1 VTPHINAN
9 NEVRLEIEEE
19 ISEQGAT
26 SGTLGVV
33 SINRRTARTEV
44 MVRDQQ
50 TIVIGGLMRDAIQN
64 KEDKVPVLGDIPI
77 LGALFRKTSKTK
89 RKTNLLLIL
98 TPYII
103 RDPGDLR
110 EIFERKMQERQQMID
125 RYFVFGEDKFE
136 PHIDYSRT
144 RGLVSEIVNEIDG
157 VEEEILLAQAAELE
171 PPPDHVPRAPIGAY
185 RGQEPVLEETF
196 VIGPNGVE
204 SPEGAEPDSAEA
216 VPPTAADVQ
225 EGGGAPPPP
234 TEEPLNG
241 AEPEAPAESETPAE
255 PEPPAE
261 PETPVAPD
269 GPDEVIEPDE
279 PAPAPVETADAE
291 DPEENPAADT
301 SEEAPQPTN
310 QETASPE
317 E

>member
-1 VTPHINAN
+1 IRVVPHINAN

-50 TIVIGGLMRDAIQN
+50 TIVIGGLMRDAISN

-77 LGALFRKTSKTK
+77 LGALFRRTSKNK

-144 RGLVSEIVNEIDG
+144 RGLVSEIANEIDR
-157 VEEEILLAQAAELE
+157 VEEEIALALAAELE
-171 PPPDHVPRAPIGAY
+171 PPPEHVPRD
-185 RGQEPVLEETF
+185 PVGSYHSSLREDEDSF

-204 SPEGAEPDSAEA
+204 STEVIEPETAEPPEAEGASTETPDEAVEPD
-216 VPPTAADVQ
+216 T
-225 EGGGAPPPP
+225 
-234 TEEPLNG
+234 
-241 AEPEAPAESETPAE
+241 EAPDGDAE
-255 PEPPAE
+255 PEPASE
-261 PETPVAPD
+261 PEPD
-269 GPDEVIEPDE
+269 VPTEVIEPEQPTE
-279 PAPAPVETADAE
+279 PVKTADGQPEQEPTPTSQGSE
-291 DPEENPAADT
+291 DAA
-301 SEEAPQPTN
+301 Q
-310 QETASPE
+310 
-317 E
+317 